1 MQSQDVSSQSET
13 QESKVLPA
21 LTNNILPEA
30 LAPQP
35 TAQLKKS
42 ELTVSA
48 AQDII
53 YKFFLY
59 HINNSECELGFQE
72 FKKIFIELI
81 APVNEKLIQAL
92 HTIIDF
98 DSQREF
104 NNLFKRCCYILL
116 NNWIA
121 HKKYQ
126 LAGELITIIS
136 ERTLSEPQADNC
148 LKILRV
154 WLTNFVSSQDYEDI
168 KLFVFKYGDYQPVEK
183 HWTSRYQPYLL
194 ATQYLDAKNTL
205 EERQTAKLLSQQLKD
220 KYKFDLAM
228 YTSRSQSAAFKLK
241 NYHNPTLLGDEA
253 LRLIKIILVNRGS
266 LNYRSLANIFIKQS
280 QNITY
285 KQFKESLMKYLC
297 YYEEKFYSSDIY
309 HQQLINSL
317 ENFHPE
323 NDGES
328 LNSGLQLRT
337 CNYLI
342 KCLTVENSGEPT
354 ALFLIF
360 VAQLN
365 PLTLAILMLKI
376 ILISPYSQTYLELCF
391 ARLIEY
397 YQDNSAAECKWL
409 INFLEVCQ
417 IALTIYGENVQYNL
431 VNMSDKHQEEQ
442 LFIDLNNCR
451 VFSQQKQLPK
461 DRDRSSP
468 NTVHLRSIPPNPPF

>member
-21 LTNNILPEA
+21 LTNNILPEE

-35 TAQLKKS
+35 TAQFKKA
-42 ELTVSA
+42 ELAVAA

-53 YKFFLY
+53 YKFFIY
-59 HINNSECELGFQE
+59 HINNSEPEVSLQE

-81 APVNEKLIQAL
+81 APVNHKLIL
-92 HTIIDF
+92 SLYTIIEF
-98 DSQREF
+98 NSQQEF

-116 NNWIA
+116 NNWISN
-121 HKKYQ
+121 KQYE
-126 LAGELITIIS
+126 LARELITIIS
-136 ERTLSEPQADNC
+136 ERTLSEPQADNI
-148 LKILRV
+148 LKRLKV
-154 WLTNFVSSQDYEDI
+154 WLTNFVSSQDYENI
-168 KLFVFKYGDYQPVEK
+168 KLFVLKYGDYQPVEK

-194 ATQYLDAKNTL
+194 ASQYLDTKNTL
-205 EERQTAKLLSQQLKD
+205 EARQTAKLLSQKLKD

-228 YTSRSQSAAFKLK
+228 YTSRSQSAAFKLT
-241 NYHNPTLLGDEA
+241 NYHNPTLLGEEA

-266 LNYRSLANIFIKQS
+266 LNYRSLANIFITQS

-285 KQFKESLMKYLC
+285 KQFKESLIKYLC
-297 YYEEKFYSSDIY
+297 YYNEKKYSSDIY

-317 ENFHPE
+317 ENFHPQ

-328 LNSGLQLRT
+328 LNSSLLLRT

-342 KCLTVENSGEPT
+342 KYLTVENSGEPT

-360 VAQLN
+360 ATRLN
-365 PLTLAILMLKI
+365 PLMLAILMLKI

-397 YQDNSAAECKWL
+397 YQDNSAAECQWL
-409 INFLEVCQ
+409 IKFLEVCQ

-431 VNMSDKHQEEQ
+431 LNMSDNNQEEH
-442 LFIDLNNCR
+442 LFMDLNNCR
-451 VFSQQKQLPK
+451 VFSQHKQTPK
-461 DRDRSSP
+461 DRD
-468 NTVHLRSIPPNPPF
+468 

>member
-1 MQSQDVSSQSET
+1 MPSQNVSSQSET
-13 QESKVLPA
+13 TESKVLPH
-21 LTNNILPEA
+21 LTNNILSED

-53 YKFFLY
+53 YKFFIY
-59 HINNSECELGFQE
+59 HINNSESELAFRE

-81 APVNEKLIQAL
+81 APVNHKLIQAL
-92 HTIIDF
+92 YTIIEF
-98 DSQREF
+98 DTQLEF

-116 NNWIA
+116 NNWIT
-121 HKKYQ
+121 HKKYE
-126 LAGELITIIS
+126 LARELITIIS
-136 ERTLSEPQADNC
+136 DRTLSEPQADNC
-148 LKILRV
+148 LKILKV

-194 ATQYLDAKNTL
+194 TTQYLDAKNTL
-205 EERQTAKLLSQQLKD
+205 EARQTAKLLSQQLKD

-228 YTSRSQSAAFKLK
+228 YTSRSPSAAFKLK
-241 NYHNPTLLGDEA
+241 NSHNPTLLGDEA

-266 LNYRSLANIFIKQS
+266 LNYRSLANIFISQS

-285 KQFKESLMKYLC
+285 KQFKEYLIKYLF
-297 YYEEKFYSSDIY
+297 YYHNKFLHPDIER
-309 HQQLINSL
+309 QKIINSL
-317 ENFHPE
+317 DSFHPE
-323 NDGES
+323 NDAET
-328 LNSGLQLRT
+328 LNRGLQLRT

-354 ALFLIF
+354 ALFILC
-360 VAQLN
+360 ATQLN

-376 ILISPYSQTYLELCF
+376 ILISPHSQTYLELCF
-391 ARLIEY
+391 ARLIQY
-397 YQDNSAAECKWL
+397 YQDHSAAECQWL

-431 VNMSDKHQEEQ
+431 VNMSDNQAEQ
-442 LFIDLNNCR
+442 LFVDLNNCR
-451 VFSQQKQLPK
+451 VFSQHKPIKK
-461 DRDRSSP
+461 DRD
-468 NTVHLRSIPPNPPF
+468 